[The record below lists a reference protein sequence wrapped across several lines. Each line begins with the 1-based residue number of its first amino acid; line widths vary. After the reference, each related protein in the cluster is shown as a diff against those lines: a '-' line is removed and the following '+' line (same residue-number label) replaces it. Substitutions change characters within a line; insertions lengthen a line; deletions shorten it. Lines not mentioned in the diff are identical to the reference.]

1 MTNQEIIL
9 KAVNYIEENL
19 DEEIDGLCV
28 SQQVCYSLYHFIRL
42 FQSVTGFSP
51 KSYIQ
56 QRRLSESVYQ
66 LRNTSRKIADIAY
79 EYQFGSPEVFTRAF
93 RKQFRISPSE
103 IRNGYPLSSLNL
115 VTRLTKESIFRSS
128 KVKDLPPE
136 LVELDERI
144 LVGLSFFLSDQ
155 MKIDNLSTEWSRLMR
170 ELDTIEERM
179 QPERYYQLQYW
190 SDKQELGGLYFF
202 TGVEV
207 KRIVNLNPLF
217 VVKTIPA
224 GKYLRFIHH
233 GVSNKVGYTYQY
245 IYTRFLP
252 ETDFRLSQPFN
263 FEYYG
268 ERYLG
273 PGNEN
278 SESEIYIPIG

>member
-1 MTNQEIIL
+1 MTNKEIVL

-19 DEEIDGLCV
+19 NEDIDGLRV
-28 SQQVCYSLYHFIRL
+28 SQHVCYSLYHFMRL
-42 FQSVTGFSP
+42 FQSITGFSP

-56 QRRLSESVYQ
+56 QRRLTEAIHQ
-66 LRNTSRKIADIAY
+66 LRNSNHRITDIAY
-79 EYQFGSPEVFTRAF
+79 DYQFGSPEAFSRAF
-93 RKQFRISPSE
+93 RKQFGINPSE
-103 IRNGYPLSSLNL
+103 IRNGYPLSSLNM
-115 VTRLTKESIFRSS
+115 VTCLTMESIFRSGQ
-128 KVKDLPPE
+128 VKDSPPE
-136 LVELDERI
+136 LVEFDERI
-144 LVGLSFFLSDQ
+144 LVGLSFFVSDQ
-155 MKIDNLSTEWSRLMR
+155 TKVDNLSTEWSRLMR
-170 ELDTIEERM
+170 EVDTIAERVM
-179 QPERYYQLQYW
+179 PERYYQMQYW

-207 KRIVNLNPLF
+207 NRLSGLNPLF

-224 GKYLRFIHH
+224 GRYLRFIHR

-252 ETDFRLSQPFN
+252 ETNFRLIRPFN

-273 PGNEN
+273 PTNED
-278 SESEIYIPIG
+278 SESEIYIPIE